1 MRTLLACYVS
11 VPPADIQFSYGKR
24 GKPKL
29 SRVTTDIRF
38 NSSRSADVALYAVT
52 RHCELGVDIE
62 KVRSLWDMRQI
73 ADQFFCRQEAHELL
87 SLPAAER
94 NSAFF
99 SCWSRK
105 EAYIKAVG
113 DGLSMPLNRFRV
125 TLKPNDP
132 VEVVHI
138 GDDRQVAR
146 EWTLQNIAI
155 VPGYAAALA
164 YHDARRSVRE
174 APFMTTSEVLAFLGA
189 YNRR

>member
-1 MRTLLACYVS
+1 
-11 VPPADIQFSYGKR
+11 
-24 GKPKL
+24 
-29 SRVTTDIRF
+29 
-38 NSSRSADVALYAVT
+38 
-52 RHCELGVDIE
+52 
-62 KVRSLWDMRQI
+62 
-73 ADQFFCRQEAHELL
+73 
-87 SLPAAER
+87 
-94 NSAFF
+94 
-99 SCWSRK
+99 
-105 EAYIKAVG
+105 
-113 DGLSMPLNRFRV
+113 MPLNRFRV